1 MMMKELRAVVGV
13 RLVGPESDGLRTQ
26 FACFFFFVYQEANK
40 SSVRELSGMRKS
52 VVRWEWG
59 RGVGGGRG

>member
-40 SSVRELSGMRKS
+40 SSVRELSGM
-52 VVRWEWG
+52 
-59 RGVGGGRG
+59 